1 MTLSELYESAV
12 EAYLNEEWDECIK
25 RFTKALHGYKIYKQ
39 TLIKCR
45 RNCAMEAEG
54 WQPFYPEN
62 IEDLHFYEK
71 KVRETLCLMKCNQ
84 DYKDI
89 ANKEK
94 LKRLPVDMERKF
106 IEHRVYEYLHICYYQ
121 KNHFQDA
128 ANAVFTFL
136 VMHPHHNMSANNLK
150 YYLTLPGVHA
160 DNVLNLEMSHFL
172 NAYTTGV
179 SEYEKQ
185 NYKKSV
191 KLFENSLRDYLN
203 SENECRIYCEG
214 PFDQG
219 WHPEFTSLLANHFAY
234 SLKCK
239 RSCSRLLNYVN
250 GENRDDLLKS
260 HYNYLQFAYYKLG
273 NLVAVAKAVESY
285 LLFDPV
291 DETMLNNK
299 KYYLGLP
306 KVKEEYFVP
315 REEALAYMK
324 RQEYE
329 RRILRYISEEFTILS
344 AELKHASNKTNNEEN
359 EVH

>member
-1 MTLSELYESAV
+1 MLLS
-12 EAYLNEEWDECIK
+12 
-25 RFTKALHGYKIYKQ
+25 
-39 TLIKCR
+39 
-45 RNCAMEAEG
+45 
-54 WQPFYPEN
+54 
-62 IEDLHFYEK
+62 
-71 KVRETLCLMKCNQ
+71 
-84 DYKDI
+84 
-89 ANKEK
+89 
-94 LKRLPVDMERKF
+94 
-106 IEHRVYEYLHICYYQ
+106 
-121 KNHFQDA
+121 
-128 ANAVFTFL
+128 
-136 VMHPHHNMSANNLK
+136 
-150 YYLTLPGVHA
+150 GVHA